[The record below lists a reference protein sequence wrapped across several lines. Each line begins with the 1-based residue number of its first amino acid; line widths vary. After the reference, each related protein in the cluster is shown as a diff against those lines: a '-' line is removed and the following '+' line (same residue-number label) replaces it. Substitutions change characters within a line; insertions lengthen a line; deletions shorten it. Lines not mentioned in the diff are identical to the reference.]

1 MNRCALFISTLNEIE
16 GISRL
21 FERIPISRFDEC
33 YALDG
38 GSTDG
43 TIEFFEENSIKV
55 IKNVKKGEI
64 FNAGA
69 GVSECENLIFFAPD
83 GNEDPDDILPL
94 LKELK
99 DGFDMVIASRFM
111 EGARNEE
118 DNKLFPL
125 RAWANRIFTL
135 LVRAWWGG
143 DITDSING
151 FRSIKRDKLMEM
163 ALEPTGFDVE
173 FQMTIR
179 GLKLR
184 HKIKEIPTKEGHRIG
199 GKSTAY
205 SLPTGILML
214 KRLIREVLL
223 GRRFL
228 DARKG
233 KESKD
238 LKQPR
243 ENLK

>member
-1 MNRCALFISTLNEIE
+1 MNRSALFISTLNEIE
-16 GISRL
+16 GITKM
-21 FERIPISRFDEC
+21 FHRIPIPSFDEC

-69 GVSECENLIFFAPD
+69 EVTECENLIFFAPD

-94 LKELK
+94 LKELM
-99 DGFDMVIASRFM
+99 DGFDMAIASRFM

-118 DNKLFPL
+118 DNRLFPL
-125 RAWANRIFTL
+125 RAWANRIFTF
-135 LVRAWWGG
+135 LVRVWWGG

-151 FRSIKRDKLMEM
+151 FRSIKRGKLMEM
-163 ALEPTGFDVE
+163 ALEPSGFDIE

-179 GLKLR
+179 GLKLG
-184 HKIKEIPTKEGHRIG
+184 HKIKEIPTKEGDRIG

-205 SLPTGILML
+205 SLPTGMLML
-214 KRLIREVLL
+214 KRLVREVFI
-223 GRRFL
+223 GTRFL
-228 DARKG
+228 NKSEC
-233 KESKD
+233 KESKN